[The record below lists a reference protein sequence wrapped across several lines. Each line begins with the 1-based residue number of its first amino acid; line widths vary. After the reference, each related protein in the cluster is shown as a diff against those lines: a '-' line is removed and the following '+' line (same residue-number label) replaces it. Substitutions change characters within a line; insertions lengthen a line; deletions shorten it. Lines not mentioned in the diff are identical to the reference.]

1 MNSVLFRGMS
11 PEMIAQ
17 CEADLAARTKTYR
30 KGDLILHAG
39 EITEDLCIVLSG
51 SVTIES
57 TDYWGSCTVLSHAGA
72 GDFFA
77 ETYAY
82 LGEELLVDVR
92 ANEESEIRFLRVG
105 ALRDAAAPSHAG
117 LPQASWQPHAG
128 LPQTAAAQPHA
139 GLPQASWQ
147 PQFIANLLSISM
159 HKNLV
164 LSNRIFRTSPKTIR
178 GKLLSYLGS
187 VSLQKHADEFDIPFD
202 RQQLADYLGVDRTAL
217 SKELGK
223 MKTEGILAFRKN
235 HFQLFEQ

>member
-105 ALRDAAAPSHAG
+105 ALRDAAVPS
-117 LPQASWQPHAG
+117 HAG
-128 LPQTAAAQPHA
+128 LPQTAAAPSHA

>member
-105 ALRDAAAPSHAG
+105 ALRDAAAPSHA
-117 LPQASWQPHAG
+117 S

-187 VSLQKHADEFDIPFD
+187 VSLLKHADEFDIPFD

-235 HFQLFEQ
+235 HFQLFDQ